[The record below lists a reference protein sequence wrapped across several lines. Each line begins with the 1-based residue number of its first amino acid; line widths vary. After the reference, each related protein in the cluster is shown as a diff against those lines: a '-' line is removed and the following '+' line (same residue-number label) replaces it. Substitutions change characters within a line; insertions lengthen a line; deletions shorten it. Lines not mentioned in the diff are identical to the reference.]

1 MNYGLMTAAS
11 LTAVGAFEA
20 VGSVLVTAFMIAPP
34 AAAYLLTENLK
45 RMLALSVLIA
55 AASGILGYHSAVL
68 MNVSIAGC
76 MAVWTGIFFLGAF
89 TYSVIRKHRAAKK
102 RA

>member
-1 MNYGLMTAAS
+1 MTAAS

-55 AASGILGYHSAVL
+55 AASGILGYHTAVL
-68 MNVSIAGC
+68 LNVSIAGC
-76 MAVWTGIFFLGAF
+76 MAVWTGVFFFVAF
-89 TYSVIRKHRAAKK
+89 VYSVIKK
-102 RA
+102 RIGAKGGV